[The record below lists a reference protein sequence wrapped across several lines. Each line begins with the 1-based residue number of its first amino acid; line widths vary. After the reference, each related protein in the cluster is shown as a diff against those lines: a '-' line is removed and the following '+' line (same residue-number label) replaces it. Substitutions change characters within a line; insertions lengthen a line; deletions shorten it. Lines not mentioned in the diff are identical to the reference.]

1 VVNLNTGLHWQVPS
15 EQFSIAARNDMRLY
29 AARRKFLTGS
39 HVNLVALT
47 EGRAGHVKTNSV
59 SCLQSSASDLQSGLP
74 T

>member
-1 VVNLNTGLHWQVPS
+1 
-15 EQFSIAARNDMRLY
+15 MRLY